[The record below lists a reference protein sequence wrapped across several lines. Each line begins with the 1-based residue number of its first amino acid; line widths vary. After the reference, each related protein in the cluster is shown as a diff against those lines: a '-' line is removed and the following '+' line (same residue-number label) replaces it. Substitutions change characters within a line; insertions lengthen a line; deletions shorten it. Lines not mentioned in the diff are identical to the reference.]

1 VQSIQEH
8 DQYATLIK
16 MQGKKIGKKI
26 LKNLYICPI
35 YTPKRKRKRKR
46 AKEIFYSLHIKNPL
60 LLIIIP

>member
-1 VQSIQEH
+1 
-8 DQYATLIK
+8 

-35 YTPKRKRKRKR
+35 YTPKRKRKR